1 MHVRPV
7 GVYVGDRV
15 LLQLCLD
22 AVDNCHSVAQF
33 ARRNRES

>member
-1 MHVRPV
+1 VHVRPV